1 MITVLIGPSG
11 SGKSTLA
18 KEMSLKSGAQ
28 IINRDKLREMAF
40 SFDYNGHKKYHERD
54 DFRKCEK
61 EITKLEDN
69 IIKSCILDKQRIILD
84 NTHLELKVIET
95 IIRKWSRFV
104 DIQFKLVEAPKE
116 VCFGR
121 DSLRDR
127 SVGAPIIKQQFEKL
141 KKLKESFDF
150 KTVFTRDKTYKPILG
165 RPSCVIFDIDG
176 TLADKGSRFAH
187 DLSKVYQ
194 DTLRLGVYNSY
205 RMHKN
210 AGDTIIICTGRDEI
224 CEEDTKAWLADHG
237 IEFDEFHI
245 RKRKDNRPDWQVKE
259 EFWESISY
267 RYNIKLMYD
276 DRDQVVEH
284 ARKLGFEVF
293 QVQPGRF

>member
-18 KEMSLKSGAQ
+18 KEMASKSGAQ
-28 IINRDKLREMAF
+28 IVTRDKLREMTF
-40 SFDYNGHKKYHERD
+40 GFDYNGHKKYHQRD
-54 DFRKCEK
+54 DFKQCEK

-69 IIKSCILDKQRIILD
+69 IIKSCILDGRRIILD
-84 NTHLELKVIET
+84 NTHLELKILEM

-104 DIQFKLVEAPKE
+104 NIQFKLVETPKE

-121 DSLRDR
+121 DALRDR
-127 SVGAPIIKQQFEKL
+127 EVGAPIIKQQFEQL

-150 KTVFTRDKTYKPILG
+150 KTVFTGDKKYEPILG

-176 TLADKGSRFAH
+176 TLADKGTRFAH

-194 DTLRLGVYNSY
+194 DTLRLGVYNAY

-237 IEFDEFHI
+237 IVYDEFHI